1 MHTTIIDEKSHKNIF
16 IYYVRYVTIKDLKY
30 IKINRVNPMYIIINK
45 VNEYFQEINKN
56 KY

>member
-30 IKINRVNPMYIIINK
+30 IKINRVNPIYLVIK
-45 VNEYFQEINKN
+45 KENEYFEEINKN